1 MGSSA
6 TVRTNR
12 ASGEGFEPAGVLDR
26 EGQLHTNV
34 WSDLM
39 KRITTLLAIA
49 GLSLGASVTVAA
61 ASRAHAAG
69 SGAVLSTRSISQLG
83 TVLVGTN
90 GHTLYLDTSDSK
102 NKSTCTG
109 GCASIWPPLT
119 TKGAPTAKGG
129 AKAGDLGTISRGHGV
144 EQVVYKGH
152 PLYYFA
158 GDPVGQ
164 ATGEGQNGFYA
175 VSASG
180 NKVSTKKASS
190 PGGYYYSY

>member
-1 MGSSA
+1 
-6 TVRTNR
+6 
-12 ASGEGFEPAGVLDR
+12 
-26 EGQLHTNV
+26 
-34 WSDLM
+34 M

-49 GLSLGASVTVAA
+49 GLILGASVTVAA
-61 ASRAHAAG
+61 ASRAHAAA
-69 SGAVLSTRSISQLG
+69 SAAVVSTRSISPLG

-90 GHTLYLDTSDSK
+90 GHTLYLDSSDSK

-109 GCASIWPPLT
+109 GCAGIWPPLT
-119 TKGAPTAKGG
+119 TKGAPKAKGG
-129 AKAGDLGTISRGHGV
+129 AKAADLGTISRGHGV

-175 VSASG
+175 VSPSG
-180 NKVSTKKASS
+180 NKVSTKKPSS
-190 PGGYYYSY
+190 PGGYSY